1 MECKMR
7 KDITVGLSTCDH
19 TGTLAVPHLFS
30 LFMDLASEHGDAIG
44 LGMDALSRHGLFWLT
59 VKTKIRIT
67 RRPRLLERIT
77 ADTWPEK
84 PGRIR
89 CNRFYR
95 LTDGRGELLAE
106 GKTEWTM
113 LEVATGRLAPLS
125 AAYPP
130 ELEHCEDVVCD
141 APYARI
147 GDDFADAPEI
157 AVYTVRSA
165 DIDVGR
171 HMNNAAYV
179 HALFGSLSCTEREA
193 ITVREA
199 DVHFRTPCFEGERLS
214 VRRRDMEDGMEFGI
228 VREDGK
234 TAAAFRLILE

>member
-7 KDITVGLSTCDH
+7 KDITVGLSMCDH
-19 TGTLAVPHLFS
+19 TGVLAVPHLFS

-44 LGMDALSRHGLFWLT
+44 LGMDALGKLGLFWLT
-59 VKTKIRIT
+59 VKTKIRIA

-77 ADTWPEK
+77 AVTWPEK

-95 LTDGRGELLAE
+95 LTDNAGELLAE

-113 LEVATGRLAPLS
+113 LEVSTGRLAPLS
-125 AAYPP
+125 SAYPST
-130 ELEHCEDVVCD
+130 LEHCECTVCD
-141 APYARI
+141 GPYARI
-147 GDDFADAPEI
+147 GDDFTDVAEI

-165 DIDVGR
+165 DIDVGH

-179 HALFGSLSCTEREA
+179 HALFGALSCAERETLA
-193 ITVREA
+193 VREA
-199 DVHFRTPCFEGERLS
+199 DVHFRTPCFEGDRLS
-214 VRRRDMEDGMEFGI
+214 VRRREVEDGLEFGI

-234 TAAAFRLILE
+234 TAAALRLVLD